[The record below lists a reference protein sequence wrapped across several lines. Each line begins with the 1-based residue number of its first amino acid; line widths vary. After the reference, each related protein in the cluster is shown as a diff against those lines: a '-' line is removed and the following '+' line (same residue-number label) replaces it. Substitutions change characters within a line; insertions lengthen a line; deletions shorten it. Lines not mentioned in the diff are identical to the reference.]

1 MPRPKKDT
9 VQEAVQFVEETQ
21 AVKHEPVK
29 AKVDV
34 KALQGVIWNTKLETM
49 QDTAVKAVPKGIDAA
64 TDEALADVLK
74 AKDSGIAAQYLQ
86 QIIARHG

>member
-1 MPRPKKDT
+1 MGRPKNGLTEVD
-9 VQEAVQFVEETQ
+9 FVDEVEVKQ
-21 AVKHEPVK
+21 APTK

-34 KALQGVIWNTKLETM
+34 QALKRVLWNTTLKAM
-49 QDTAVKAVPKGIDAA
+49 QEAAVKAVPHGIDAA